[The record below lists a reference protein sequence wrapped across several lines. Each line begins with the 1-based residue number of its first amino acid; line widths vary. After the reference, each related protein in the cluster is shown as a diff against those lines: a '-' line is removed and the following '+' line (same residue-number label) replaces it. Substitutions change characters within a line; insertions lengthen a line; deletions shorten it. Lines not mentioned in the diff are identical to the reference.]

1 MKQLKNVLK
10 LLTGFM
16 VLVAFFGL
24 TACSEQQQAP
34 QAEVKKEEKQVIVW
48 KLAQTWGSGFPIFG
62 DAVIKMADM
71 VKAMSNGEMEI
82 RIDSANKHKAA
93 FGILDMVNAGQYEM
107 GHSASY
113 YWKGKDPST
122 MYFTTMPF
130 GMIAPEQYAWFYYGG
145 GMELM
150 KKVYDK
156 HGVYAF
162 PGGNTSN
169 QMGGW
174 FRKEIKTL
182 DDFNG
187 LKMRIPGFAGEVLSK
202 LGVVVTNIPP
212 GELYTALDRGTID
225 ALEWVGPSLDLNMG
239 FQKIAPYYYTGWHEP
254 ATELQYLVN
263 KGKFD
268 ALPKHLQEILTI
280 AMEFSAYDMYAR
292 SYHES
297 AVNWASIEKEY
308 PEVKIRT
315 FSPQIIAAM
324 KKANAELLAEASA
337 SDPVFKEIFDSQ
349 TAYMKMARKWTE
361 ISDYAYLK
369 DNLEESEPGSRHKPG
384 ARLLQAKG
392 PYALETGKNI

>member
-1 MKQLKNVLK
+1 MSFHTQGGEKMKQLKYFLK

-16 VLVAFFGL
+16 VIAAFLGL
-24 TACSEQQQAP
+24 TACGEQQQAP
-34 QAEVKKEEKQVIVW
+34 QAEVKKVEKETIVW
-48 KLAQTWGSGFPIFG
+48 KLAQTWGTGFPIFG

-82 RIDSANKHKAA
+82 RIDSSNKHKAA

-113 YWKGKDPST
+113 YWKGKDANT
-122 MYFTTMPF
+122 MFFTTMPF

-150 KKVYDK
+150 KQVYDK

-162 PGGNTSN
+162 PGGNTGN

-174 FRKEIKTL
+174 FRKEINTL
-182 DDFNG
+182 DDLNG

-202 LGVVVTNIPP
+202 LGVVVTNIAP

-254 ATELQYLVN
+254 ATELQFMVN

-280 AMEFSAYDMYAR
+280 AMQYAAYDMYAR

-297 AVNWASIEKEY
+297 AVNWATIEKDY
-308 PEVKIRT
+308 PDVKIRT
-315 FSPQIIAAM
+315 FSPKIIAAM
-324 KKANAELLAEASA
+324 KKANNELLTEAA
-337 SDPVFKEIFDSQ
+337 AKDATFKEILDSQ
-349 TAYMKMARKWTE
+349 TAYMKMARKWTV

-369 DNLEESEPGSRHKPG
+369 DNLE
-384 ARLLQAKG
+384 
-392 PYALETGKNI
+392 

>member
-1 MKQLKNVLK
+1 MTATSHIKEEEMKHLKHFLK

-16 VLVAFFGL
+16 VLVAFLGL
-24 TACSEQQQAP
+24 TACGEQQQAP
-34 QAEVKKEEKQVIVW
+34 QAAAKKEEKEVIVW
-48 KLAQTWGSGFPIFG
+48 KLAQTWGTGFPIFG

-82 RIDSANKHKAA
+82 RIDSSNKHKAA

-113 YWKGKDPST
+113 YWKGKDANT
-122 MYFTTMPF
+122 MFFTTMPF

-156 HGVYAF
+156 HGVYSF
-162 PGGNTSN
+162 PGGNTGN

-174 FRKEIKTL
+174 FRKEINTL
-182 DDFNG
+182 DDLKG

-254 ATELQYLVN
+254 ATELQFLVN
-263 KGKFD
+263 KAKFD
-268 ALPKHLQEILTI
+268 GLPKHLQEILTI
-280 AMEFSAYDMYAR
+280 AMQYAAYDMYAR

-308 PEVKIRT
+308 PDVKIRT
-315 FSPQIIAAM
+315 FSPKIIAAM
-324 KKANAELLAEASA
+324 KKSNDELLAEAA
-337 SDPVFKEIFDSQ
+337 AKDATFKEILDSQ
-349 TAYMKMARKWTE
+349 RAYMKMARKWTA

-369 DNLEESEPGSRHKPG
+369 DNLE
-384 ARLLQAKG
+384 
-392 PYALETGKNI
+392 

>member
-1 MKQLKNVLK
+1 MMVVAVAG
-10 LLTGFM
+10 LLACGQKPEATP
-16 VLVAFFGL
+16 
-24 TACSEQQQAP
+24 TAQAAP
-34 QAEVKKEEKQVIVW
+34 EPVPEKETIVW
-48 KLAQTWGSGFPIFG
+48 RLAQTWGTGFPIFG
-62 DAVIKMADM
+62 DAVIKMADL
-71 VKAMSNGEMEI
+71 VKEMSGGEMEI

-122 MYFTTMPF
+122 MTFTTMPF

-156 HGVYAF
+156 HGVYSF
-162 PGGNTSN
+162 PGGNTGN

-174 FRKEIKTL
+174 FRKEINTL
-182 DDFNG
+182 DDFKG

-202 LGVVVTNIPP
+202 LGVVVTNIAP

-254 ATELQYLVN
+254 ATELQFLVN
-263 KGKFD
+263 KDKFD
-268 ALPKHLQEILTI
+268 GLPPHLQKILTI
-280 AMEFSAYDMYAR
+280 AMQYAAYDMYAR

-297 AVNWASIEKEY
+297 AVNWASIEQEY

-315 FSPQIIAAM
+315 FSPEIISAM
-324 KKANAELLAEASA
+324 KQANDELLAESA
-337 SDPVFKEIFDSQ
+337 ANDPVFKEILDSQ
-349 TAYMKMARKWTE
+349 AAYMKMARKWTF

-369 DNLEESEPGSRHKPG
+369 DNFE
-384 ARLLQAKG
+384 
-392 PYALETGKNI
+392 

>member
-1 MKQLKNVLK
+1 MKQLKHFKK
-10 LLTGFM
+10 LLPGIT
-16 VLVAFFGL
+16 VLVACLGL
-24 TACSEQQQAP
+24 MACDKQQPQQQA
-34 QAEVKKEEKQVIVW
+34 AEPEAKPVEKQIIVW
-48 KLAQTWGSGFPIFG
+48 KLAQTWGTGFPIFG
-62 DAVIKMADM
+62 DAVIKMADL
-71 VKAMSNGEMEI
+71 VKVMSDGEMEI
-82 RIDSANKHKAA
+82 RIDSSNKHKAA

-113 YWKGKDPST
+113 YWKGKDANT
-122 MYFTTMPF
+122 MFFTTMPF

-150 KKVYDK
+150 KKVYEK
-156 HGVYAF
+156 HGVYSF
-162 PGGNTSN
+162 PGGNTGN

-174 FRKEIKTL
+174 FRKEINTL
-182 DDFNG
+182 DDLKG

-254 ATELQYLVN
+254 ATELQFMVN
-263 KGKFD
+263 KAKFD

-280 AMEFSAYDMYAR
+280 AMQYAAYDMYAR

-308 PEVKIRT
+308 PNVKIRT
-315 FSPQIIAAM
+315 FSPEIISAM
-324 KKANAELLAEASA
+324 KKANDELLETTAATDA
-337 SDPVFKEIFDSQ
+337 TFKEILESQ
-349 TAYMKMARKWTE
+349 RAYMKMARKWTA

-369 DNLEESEPGSRHKPG
+369 DNLE
-384 ARLLQAKG
+384 
-392 PYALETGKNI
+392 

>member
-1 MKQLKNVLK
+1 MKHIKNSATI
-10 LLTGFM
+10 LTG
-16 VLVAFFGL
+16 LVMLIAL
-24 TACSEQQQAP
+24 LSLSACGEKQQAAAP
-34 QAEVKKEEKQVIVW
+34 AAAAPAPAKEKIVW
-48 KLAQTWGSGFPIFG
+48 KLAQTWGTGFPIFG

-71 VKAMSNGEMEI
+71 VKEMSDGEMEI

-122 MYFTTMPF
+122 MFFTTMPF

-156 HGVYAF
+156 HGVYSF
-162 PGGNTSN
+162 PGGNTGN

-174 FRKEIKTL
+174 FRKEINTL
-182 DDFNG
+182 DDLKG

-202 LGVVVTNIPP
+202 LGVVVTNIAP

-254 ATELQYLVN
+254 ATELQFLVN
-263 KGKFD
+263 KEKFD
-268 ALPKHLQEILTI
+268 ALPKHLQAILTT
-280 AMEFSAYDMYAR
+280 AMEFAAYDMYAR

-297 AVNWASIEKEY
+297 AVNWATIEKDY
-308 PEVKIRT
+308 PEVQIRT
-315 FSPQIIAAM
+315 FSPEIISAM
-324 KKANAELLAEASA
+324 KKADEELLQEYSA
-337 SDPVFKEIFDSQ
+337 NDPTFKEILDSQ
-349 TAYMKMARKWTE
+349 RAYMKIARKWTV
-361 ISDYAYLK
+361 ISDYSYLK
-369 DNLEESEPGSRHKPG
+369 DNLE
-384 ARLLQAKG
+384 
-392 PYALETGKNI
+392 

>member
-1 MKQLKNVLK
+1 MKIFKQFLKS
-10 LLTGFM
+10 LTGLM
-16 VLVAFFGL
+16 MIVVVAGL
-24 TACSEQQQAP
+24 LACGQKPEATPAAQAVP
-34 QAEVKKEEKQVIVW
+34 APAPEPEKETIVW
-48 KLAQTWGSGFPIFG
+48 RLAQTWGTGFPIFG
-62 DAVIKMADM
+62 DAVIKMADL
-71 VKAMSNGEMEI
+71 VKEMSGGEMEI

-122 MYFTTMPF
+122 MTFTTMPF

-156 HGVYAF
+156 HGVYSF
-162 PGGNTSN
+162 PGGNTGN

-174 FRKEIKTL
+174 FRKEINTL
-182 DDFNG
+182 DDLKG

-202 LGVVVTNIPP
+202 LGVVVTNIAP

-254 ATELQYLVN
+254 ATELQFMVN
-263 KGKFD
+263 KDKFD
-268 ALPKHLQEILTI
+268 ALPARLQKILTI
-280 AMEFSAYDMYAR
+280 AMQYAAYDMYAR

-297 AVNWASIEKEY
+297 AVNWASIEKDF
-308 PEVKIRT
+308 PEVKNRT
-315 FSPQIIAAM
+315 FSPEIISAM
-324 KKANAELLAEASA
+324 KQANQELLAEHAA
-337 SDPVFKEIFDSQ
+337 SDPAFKEILESQ
-349 TAYMKMARKWTE
+349 TAYMEMARKWTE

-369 DNLEESEPGSRHKPG
+369 DNIE
-384 ARLLQAKG
+384 
-392 PYALETGKNI
+392 

>member
-1 MKQLKNVLK
+1 MKQFKQLLKPLSGLVMIVAVAG
-10 LLTGFM
+10 LLG
-16 VLVAFFGL
+16 
-24 TACSEQQQAP
+24 CEQKQQATP
-34 QAEVKKEEKQVIVW
+34 AAQAAPEPEKETVVW
-48 KLAQTWGSGFPIFG
+48 RLAQTWGTGFPIFG
-62 DAVIKMADM
+62 DAVIKMADL
-71 VKAMSNGEMEI
+71 VKEMSGGEMEI

-122 MYFTTMPF
+122 MTFTTMPF

-156 HGVYAF
+156 HGVYSF
-162 PGGNTSN
+162 PGGNTGN

-174 FRKEIKTL
+174 FRKEINTL
-182 DDFNG
+182 DDLKG

-202 LGVVVTNIPP
+202 LGVVVTNIAP

-254 ATELQYLVN
+254 ATELQFLVN
-263 KGKFD
+263 KDKFD
-268 ALPKHLQEILTI
+268 ALPPHLQQILTV
-280 AMEFSAYDMYAR
+280 AMQYSAYDMYAR

-297 AVNWASIEKEY
+297 AVNWASIEQDY

-315 FSPQIIAAM
+315 FAPEIISAM
-324 KKANAELLAEASA
+324 KQANDELLAESA
-337 SDPVFKEIFDSQ
+337 ANDPVFKEILESQ
-349 TAYMKMARKWTE
+349 AAYMKMARKWTF

-369 DNLEESEPGSRHKPG
+369 DNFE
-384 ARLLQAKG
+384 
-392 PYALETGKNI
+392 

>member
-1 MKQLKNVLK
+1 MKQLKHSMKMLTA
-10 LLTGFM
+10 LLA
-16 VLVAFFGL
+16 LVAFVSL
-24 TACSEQQQAP
+24 SACGEKQQAATP
-34 QAEVKKEEKQVIVW
+34 EAQKAEVVKKETIVW
-48 KLAQTWGSGFPIFG
+48 KLAQTWGTGFPIFG
-62 DAVIKMADM
+62 DAVIKMADL
-71 VKAMSNGEMEI
+71 VKLMSNGEMEI

-113 YWKGKDPST
+113 YWKGKDANT
-122 MYFTTMPF
+122 MLFTTMPF

-156 HGVYAF
+156 HGVYSF
-162 PGGNTSN
+162 PGGNTGN

-174 FRKEIKTL
+174 FRKEINTL
-182 DDFNG
+182 EDFQG

-225 ALEWVGPSLDLNMG
+225 ALEWVGPSLDLSMG

-254 ATELQYLVN
+254 ATELQFLVN
-263 KGKFD
+263 QEKFD
-268 ALPKHLQEILTI
+268 ALPEHLQSILTI
-280 AMEFSAYDMYAR
+280 AMQYASYDMYAR

-297 AVNWASIEKEY
+297 AVNWASIEVEY
-308 PEVKIRT
+308 PEVEIRT
-315 FSPQIIAAM
+315 FSPEIILAM
-324 KKANAELLAEASA
+324 KKANNELLAASAA
-337 SDPVFKEIFDSQ
+337 SDPLFKEILDSQ
-349 TAYMKMARKWTE
+349 NAYLKIARKWTE

-369 DNLEESEPGSRHKPG
+369 DNIE
-384 ARLLQAKG
+384 
-392 PYALETGKNI
+392 

>member
-1 MKQLKNVLK
+1 MKQMKRFLK
-10 LLTGFM
+10 LSTGLL
-16 VLVAFFGL
+16 VLVAFLGL
-24 TACSEQQQAP
+24 TACGEQQQAP
-34 QAEVKKEEKQVIVW
+34 KAEAEKVEKKAIVW
-48 KLAQTWGSGFPIFG
+48 KLAQTWGTGFPIFG

-71 VKAMSNGEMEI
+71 VKTMSKGELEI
-82 RIDSANKHKAA
+82 RIDSSNKHKAA
-93 FGILDMVNAGQYEM
+93 FGILDMVKAGQYEM

-113 YWKGKDPST
+113 YWKGKDANT
-122 MYFTTMPF
+122 MFFTTMPF

-150 KKVYDK
+150 KQVYDK

-162 PGGNTSN
+162 PGGNTGN

-174 FRKEIKTL
+174 FRKEINTL

-202 LGVVVTNIPP
+202 LGVVVTNIAP

-254 ATELQYLVN
+254 ATELQFMIN
-263 KGKFD
+263 KEKFD

-280 AMEFSAYDMYAR
+280 AMQYAAYDMYAR

-315 FSPQIIAAM
+315 FSPEIISAM
-324 KKANAELLAEASA
+324 KKANDELLDASA
-337 SDPVFKEIFDSQ
+337 AGDPKFKEILDAQ
-349 TAYMKMARKWTE
+349 RAYMKMARKWTV

-369 DNLEESEPGSRHKPG
+369 DNLE
-384 ARLLQAKG
+384 
-392 PYALETGKNI
+392 

>member
-1 MKQLKNVLK
+1 MKQLKNLMKPLIGLVIVAAFA
-10 LLTGFM
+10 G
-16 VLVAFFGL
+16 LVACGQQEQA
-24 TACSEQQQAP
+24 TAPVAQEPVAQEP
-34 QAEVKKEEKQVIVW
+34 EKETIVW
-48 KLAQTWGSGFPIFG
+48 KLAQTWGTGFPIFG
-62 DAVIKMADM
+62 DAVIKMADL
-71 VKAMSNGEMEI
+71 VNEMSSGEMEI

-122 MYFTTMPF
+122 MFFTTMPF

-150 KKVYDK
+150 EKVYAK
-156 HGVYAF
+156 HGVYSF
-162 PGGNTSN
+162 PGGNTGN

-174 FRKEIKTL
+174 FRKEINSL
-182 DDFNG
+182 DDLQG

-202 LGVVVTNIPP
+202 LGVVVTNIAP

-254 ATELQYLVN
+254 ATELQFLVN
-263 KGKFD
+263 RDKFD
-268 ALPKHLQEILTI
+268 ALPAHLQKILTI
-280 AMEFSAYDMYAR
+280 AMQFAAYDMYAR
-292 SYHES
+292 SYHDS
-297 AVNWASIEKEY
+297 AVNWASIEEEY

-315 FSPQIIAAM
+315 FSPEIISAM
-324 KKANAELLAEASA
+324 KQANNELLAEHAA

-349 TAYMKMARKWTE
+349 TAYLEMARKWTE

-369 DNLEESEPGSRHKPG
+369 DNLE
-384 ARLLQAKG
+384 
-392 PYALETGKNI
+392 